1 MAEKMRTRGTTTATD
16 SYPSTAL
23 QATYHP
29 NRNKDY
35 GTQYYPKQKHNSEV
49 VQQIPIS
56 MPKSGI
62 VSAMNNVSVP
72 NKLGTGTT
80 MSSRSDQKHPKN
92 GKPVSKPM
100 A

>member
-1 MAEKMRTRGTTTATD
+1 MAEKMRTRGTITATD
-16 SYPSTAL
+16 SYPSASL

-29 NRNKDY
+29 NRN
-35 GTQYYPKQKHNSEV
+35 TEYYSKQKQKHHSEV

-56 MPKSGI
+56 TPKSGI
-62 VSAMNNVSVP
+62 VSAMNSVNVA

-92 GKPVSKPM
+92 GGKPGNKPM